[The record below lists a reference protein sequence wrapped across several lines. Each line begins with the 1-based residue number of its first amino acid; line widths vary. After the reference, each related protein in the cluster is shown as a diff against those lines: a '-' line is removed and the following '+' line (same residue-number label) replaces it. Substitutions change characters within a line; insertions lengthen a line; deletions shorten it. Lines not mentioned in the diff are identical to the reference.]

1 MYIKHH
7 NLLTKSKYICSTN
20 YIFSHYFCNVQ
31 HLVIKMQL
39 WFILQIKIWK
49 ERSYKSKRKQTKK
62 EQKRNQKNRV
72 YTIALLLQSKMVYFR
87 SKISNKTKAFI
98 TQSKRCFDKTKS
110 SWKNIISF
118 YYFQNLILDVAYAVP
133 VFA

>member
-1 MYIKHH
+1 M
-7 NLLTKSKYICSTN
+7 SKYICSTN
-20 YIFSHYFCNVQ
+20 YIFSHYFCIANLVLNVQ
-31 HLVIKMQL
+31 HLVMKMQL

-49 ERSYKSKRKQTKK
+49 ERSYKNKRKQTKK

-118 YYFQNLILDVAYAVP
+118 YYFQNLILDVAHAVP

>member
-1 MYIKHH
+1 M
-7 NLLTKSKYICSTN
+7 SKYICSTN
-20 YIFSHYFCNVQ
+20 YIFSHYFCIANLVLNVQ

-49 ERSYKSKRKQTKK
+49 ERSYKNKRKQTKK

-118 YYFQNLILDVAYAVP
+118 YYFQNLILDVAHAVP
-133 VFA
+133 VLPK

>member
-1 MYIKHH
+1 M
-7 NLLTKSKYICSTN
+7 SKYICSTN
-20 YIFSHYFCNVQ
+20 YIFSHYFCIANLVLNVQ

-49 ERSYKSKRKQTKK
+49 ERSYKNKRKQTKK
-62 EQKRNQKNRV
+62 EQKRNQKDRV

-118 YYFQNLILDVAYAVP
+118 YYFQNLILDVAHAVP

>member
-1 MYIKHH
+1 M
-7 NLLTKSKYICSTN
+7 SKYICSTN
-20 YIFSHYFCNVQ
+20 YIFSHYFCIANLVLNVQ

-49 ERSYKSKRKQTKK
+49 ERSYKNKRKQTKK

-118 YYFQNLILDVAYAVP
+118 YYFQNLILDVAPAVP

>member
-1 MYIKHH
+1 M
-7 NLLTKSKYICSTN
+7 SKYICSTN
-20 YIFSHYFCNVQ
+20 YIFSHYFCIANLVLNVQ

-49 ERSYKSKRKQTKK
+49 ERSYKNKRKQTKK

-118 YYFQNLILDVAYAVP
+118 YYFQNLILDVAHAVP